1 MNRKIP
7 VVDYGLC
14 MACGICVAACPF
26 GSLDLTAVGRDGSG
40 NAFPELIAPET
51 CTGCG
56 LCAKA
61 CPIDCLAMD
70 ERG

>member
-26 GSLDLTAVGRDGSG
+26 GSLDLTAVGRDRYG
-40 NAFPELIAPET
+40 NAFPELTAPES

-61 CPIDCLAMD
+61 CPIDCLTMN
-70 ERG
+70 ERS

>member
-7 VVDYGLC
+7 VIDYGLC

-40 NAFPELIAPET
+40 NAFPAPLSSPFNPQSEIRNRPT
-51 CTGCG
+51 Y
-56 LCAKA
+56 AS
-61 CPIDCLAMD
+61 
-70 ERG
+70 RRRR

>member
-1 MNRKIP
+1 
-7 VVDYGLC
+7 
-14 MACGICVAACPF
+14 MACGICAAACPF
-26 GSLDLTAVGRDGSG
+26 SSLEMALIGHDAYDK
-40 NAFPELIAPET
+40 AFPELVTPET

-61 CPIDCLAMD
+61 CPIDCLTLQ